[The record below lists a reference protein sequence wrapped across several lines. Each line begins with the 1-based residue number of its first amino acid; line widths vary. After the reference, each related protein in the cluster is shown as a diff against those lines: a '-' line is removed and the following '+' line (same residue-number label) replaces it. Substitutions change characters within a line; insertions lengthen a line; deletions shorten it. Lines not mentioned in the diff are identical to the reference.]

1 MSRAAFIA
9 AQPVQ
14 RVQQFAELVGWPDL
28 RVYAIEWPE
37 FEGRFFVAY
46 CTTHERFNLQIA
58 RRQDL
63 GPDHYT
69 ACVVAERYGITAVP
83 HQPFQL
89 FDDLSAL
96 QAEANRL
103 FPLVGRANFKNPA
116 WRRRFAEQFPTW
128 VMMRYRR
135 RNKFLNHQRDRATHI
150 AVEMRNRGLN
160 PYDYQP

>member
-69 ACVVAERYGITAVP
+69 ACVVAERYGITAV
-83 HQPFQL
+83 
-89 FDDLSAL
+89 SARV
-96 QAEANRL
+96 RL
-103 FPLVGRANFKNPA
+103 
-116 WRRRFAEQFPTW
+116 
-128 VMMRYRR
+128 
-135 RNKFLNHQRDRATHI
+135 HRATRTLRLALAH
-150 AVEMRNRGLN
+150 AA
-160 PYDYQP
+160 